1 MNMPEDADPN
11 ALFPAGAALVI
22 GGSGGLGDAICRM
35 LAAQGSDV
43 ALTYHGNKAAAD
55 TVAQAVVD
63 AGRRATAYRMPLD
76 DADAVKAIVDDV
88 AEQFGAI
95 HTLVFTVGPD
105 IGQPFVSEVTPEQW
119 REVMVVEP
127 VGYFN
132 TVHAALPHLRA
143 SRGSV
148 VAVTSAATMRYAPR
162 DILSAAPKA
171 SVNLL
176 TSAIAREEGR
186 NGVRANVVAPGF
198 ISGGLGQ
205 RLLDTVVSE
214 REHEAILRASA
225 LRRIGTAEELA
236 EVVVFLASS
245 KASLVTGQI
254 IAADGGYT
262 A

>member
-1 MNMPEDADPN
+1 MAQDRESNPP
-11 ALFPAGAALVI
+11 FPTGAALVV
-22 GGSGGLGDAICRM
+22 GGSGGLGVAICHA

-43 ALTYHGNKAAAD
+43 VVTYHGNQATAE
-55 TVAQAVVD
+55 TVAQAVTD
-63 AGRRATAYRMPLD
+63 AGRQAAAVRMPLD
-76 DADAVKAIVDDV
+76 DASAVTTIVDEV

-105 IGQPFVSEVTPEQW
+105 IGQPFVSEVKPEEW

-132 TVHAALPHLRA
+132 TVHATLPHLRA

-162 DILSAAPKA
+162 DILSAGPKA
-171 SVNLL
+171 SVNIL

-198 ISGGLGQ
+198 ITAGLGQ
-205 RLLDTVVSE
+205 HLLDTIVSDRE
-214 REHEAILRASA
+214 RQAIERASA

-254 IAADGGYT
+254 IAADAGYT

>member
-1 MNMPEDADPN
+1 MPQDPDPN
-11 ALFPAGAALVI
+11 TLFPAGAALVV
-22 GGSGGLGDAICRM
+22 GGSGGLGVAICQA

-43 ALTYHGNKAAAD
+43 AVTYHGNQDAAE
-55 TVAQAVVD
+55 TVAQAVTD
-63 AGRRATAYRMPLD
+63 AGRRATAVRLPLD
-76 DADAVKAIVDDV
+76 DAGAVTTIVDDV

-95 HTLVFTVGPD
+95 HTLIFTVGPD
-105 IGQPFVSEVTPEQW
+105 IGQPFVSEVTPQEW
-119 REVMVVEP
+119 RDVMVVEP

-132 TVHAALPHLRA
+132 AVHATLPHLRA

-162 DILSAAPKA
+162 DILSAGPKA
-171 SVNLL
+171 SVNIL

-198 ISGGLGQ
+198 ISAGLGQ
-205 RLLDTVVSE
+205 HLLDTIVSDRE
-214 REHEAILRASA
+214 RQAIERASA

-236 EVVVFLASS
+236 EVVAFLASS
-245 KASLVTGQI
+245 KASLVTGQV
-254 IAADGGYT
+254 IAADAGYT